1 MCIRKDKLLK
11 LDKMKLE
18 NENSNELIK
27 PYLQV
32 GGVMRSFS
40 LKQYRQMAERF
51 NKMSFRD
58 KILTVQKNSDILTLA
73 SDGNWWGVKVKD
85 KEIEEQLSENEWQ
98 FNIVNEWGSSEMF
111 NLIDLL
117 YIGNTDI

>member
-1 MCIRKDKLLK
+1 
-11 LDKMKLE
+11 MKLE